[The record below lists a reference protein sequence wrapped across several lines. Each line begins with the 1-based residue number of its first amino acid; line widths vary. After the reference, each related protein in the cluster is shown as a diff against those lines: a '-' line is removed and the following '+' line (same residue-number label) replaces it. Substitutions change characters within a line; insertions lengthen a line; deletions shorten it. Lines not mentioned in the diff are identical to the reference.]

1 MGCAWRVPTFRAL
14 AVVAARRY
22 NVPPTMSDEPVTA
35 PQSLAPPPAPAP
47 RGAMLAI
54 FLIVLADLM
63 GFGVIIPLLP
73 FYARKYHASDFQV
86 GLLFTI
92 FSLCQMIATPVL
104 GLMSDRFGRRP
115 VLLLSQVGSVL
126 GYLLLTYATYRQWNN
141 VALGLI
147 LVYASRAIDGLS
159 GGNIATAQA
168 YISDITTPQTRAKG
182 MGMLGA
188 AFGIGFSIGPAVGG
202 LLGSLH
208 VWLPALLAAA
218 MSGAAAL
225 QTYFRLPESRYHRP
239 SEAQMWLHPSRFGPI
254 VRNPAVMQLLLISF
268 LSMLA
273 FVMMETVFPLFL
285 NDTFN

>member
-1 MGCAWRVPTFRAL
+1 MSVDPP
-14 AVVAARRY
+14 AAELDDK
-22 NVPPTMSDEPVTA
+22 PMDP
-35 PQSLAPPPAPAP
+35 APPAGPP

-73 FYARKYHASDFQV
+73 FYARQYHASDFQV

-92 FSLCQMIATPVL
+92 FSLCQMLATPVL
-104 GLMSDRFGRRP
+104 GLMSDRFGSRP
-115 VLLLSQVGSVL
+115 VLLLSQIGSVL

-188 AFGIGFSIGPAVGG
+188 AFGIGFSIG
-202 LLGSLH
+202 
-208 VWLPALLAAA
+208 
-218 MSGAAAL
+218 
-225 QTYFRLPESRYHRP
+225 
-239 SEAQMWLHPSRFGPI
+239 
-254 VRNPAVMQLLLISF
+254 
-268 LSMLA
+268 
-273 FVMMETVFPLFL
+273 
-285 NDTFN
+285 